1 MDGKKVL
8 IVTVISFA
16 LGLETQASMPFGRLM
31 PLHYG
36 PDDCRTIT
44 VAKSQ
49 RVRLSPS
56 NANGLSDEEQI
67 KNVVREKS
75 QCWNAHDIIGY
86 MDLFWRSSSL
96 TAIVNGE
103 QVVGWDK
110 LMDAYRSGYADPKK
124 MGSVALERI
133 AVQRLDPELFL
144 ATSWFAVHLE
154 AGDFPSAD
162 SMIMRRFPEGWKIV
176 SVHSG
181 LLHR

>member
-1 MDGKKVL
+1 MEGKKVL
-8 IVTVISFA
+8 IVTLVSLA
-16 LGLETQASMPFGRLM
+16 VGLETHASMPFGRLM

-49 RVRLSPS
+49 RVHLSPS
-56 NANGLSDEEQI
+56 SANALSDEEQI
-67 KNVVREKS
+67 RNVVREES
-75 QCWNAHDIIGY
+75 QCWNAHDINGY
-86 MDLFWRSSSL
+86 MNSFWRSASL
-96 TAIVNGE
+96 VAIVDGE
-103 QVVGWDK
+103 QFTGWDK
-110 LMDAYRSGYADPKK
+110 LMAAYRSGYADPKK

-144 ATSWFAVHLE
+144 ATSWFTVHLE
-154 AGDFPSAD
+154 AGDFSSAD

-176 SVHSG
+176 SVHRS